1 MYHRHLL
8 NDLKDFI
15 LFLKM
20 LFILLV
26 ITHRLEG
33 VQVHTSGTHFTFWF
47 LTFLFNFLILRTTVK
62 AFLAAHVGI
71 VSVVTEGL
79 YLTTLF
85 IQLAIHCWSDHSDWE
100 HLPLDEGNPVFRVLQ
115 CLQNQP

>member
-1 MYHRHLL
+1 
-8 NDLKDFI
+8 
-15 LFLKM
+15 M

-33 VQVHTSGTHFTFWF
+33 VQVHTSGTPFTFWF
-47 LTFLFNFLILRTTVK
+47 LTFLFNILTLRTTMK

-79 YLTTLF
+79 YLTALF
-85 IQLAIHCWSDHSDWE
+85 IQLVIHCWSDYSDSEHS
-100 HLPLDEGNPVFRVLQ
+100 PLTETITVGPMLESKQ
-115 CLQNQP
+115 